1 MFAQYKKELKSYF
14 YNMTGVVF
22 IALVLIITGIFATI
36 MNFKGGSP
44 EFEQTLDGAAFIFF
58 LAVPILTMGVFAQ
71 EKNLKTDQLLYSLPV
86 GMTRIVIGKFLAM
99 ITVLGTSIALL
110 CLYPVIIS
118 FYGHVNFVG
127 SYSGI
132 FAFFLLGCALI
143 AIGMF
148 ISTLTESQVIS
159 AVVTFGVFIAVYFMK
174 LISTIVPGSD
184 FASLI
189 CFLVL
194 SLVIGLLVHL
204 IVKNSTVGLSVA
216 IVLVFATTVC
226 FLIDRSMFKGLFPS
240 ILEKFALFD
249 RMYNFIYY
257 GFFDLSAVVYYLS
270 VIFLFVFLSVRSMDK
285 KRWA

>member
-1 MFAQYKKELKSYF
+1 MLAQYKKELKSYF

-36 MNFKGGSP
+36 MNFKKGNPS
-44 EFEQTLDGAAFIFF
+44 FEQTLEGASFIFF
-58 LAVPILTMGVFAQ
+58 LAVPILTMRSFAE
-71 EKNLKTDQLLYSLPV
+71 EKSLKTDQLLYSLPV

-99 ITVLGTSIALL
+99 VTVLGAATVLL
-110 CLYPVIIS
+110 CLYPVLLS
-118 FYGHVNFVG
+118 FYGPVHFIG

-159 AVVTFGVFIAVYFMK
+159 AVITFGVFIAVYFMAF
-174 LISTIVPGSD
+174 ISNIIPGSD
-184 FASLI
+184 TASLI

-194 SLVIGLLVHL
+194 ALVIGLIVHL
-204 IVKNSTVGLSVA
+204 IVKNSTVGLTVS
-216 IVLVFATTVC
+216 IVLVAATTVC
-226 FLIDRSMFKGLFPS
+226 FFVDRSMFKGLFPS

-257 GFFDLSAVVYYLS
+257 GFFDVSAVVYYLS